1 MKKIESG
8 SLAVMLDEET
18 LGLRIEKDGVVWN
31 TDPKKT
37 PELIFAE
44 GTYRFLDAEEISHE
58 VYSFGVGCGI
68 RSHYV
73 GFAGTPYAFET
84 IIWIEAV
91 DETLWMEWIP
101 LCEEGLHPVK
111 VLWPTAMEFTNGR
124 DDWYTLLT
132 EGQGLLIPN
141 TWKTELGKL
150 SFDGRF
156 ETSGGYMPWFG
167 QVKERCG
174 YTAICTTPWN
184 AGYQAEHPAGGP
196 YTSVGAW
203 LEPSLGTMN
212 YRRVFRYTFLNDCD
226 YNDLCKTYR
235 QYVREQGHLRT
246 LKEKAVQNPDYTPA
260 CQAAGGWEG
269 MKSLVDTMH
278 DFGYKFGIHDQYRD
292 YYHAAPSYDENYAC
306 RLPDGT
312 IPGHSYWAGGPQS
325 YLCTTQA
332 PFYVK
337 RNFAELKKN
346 GIWLDGAYLDVFTC
360 NEGDEC
366 ANPEHVMT
374 RRDCYMYR
382 GNCFSW
388 LLSQGILSSSEE
400 VSDWA
405 VPYLVFC
412 HYAPYDFMLRPSET
426 PKKGIPVPLFNL
438 VYHDCVIEPWM
449 MDRVS
454 KDEDYMLYALLAGGA
469 PYLVRDGAY
478 PNTDGAFDGE
488 KISLEE
494 MTERCRVVTELHEK
508 TALLELVRHECM
520 TADGSVQKSEFSDGT
535 YVICD
540 FAEQIYEIGYGA

>member
-68 RSHYV
+68 RSRYA

-91 DETLWMEWIP
+91 DETFWMEWIP

-212 YRRVFRYTFLNDCD
+212 YRRVFRYTF
-226 YNDLCKTYR
+226 
-235 QYVREQGHLRT
+235 
-246 LKEKAVQNPDYTPA
+246 
-260 CQAAGGWEG
+260 
-269 MKSLVDTMH
+269 
-278 DFGYKFGIHDQYRD
+278 
-292 YYHAAPSYDENYAC
+292 
-306 RLPDGT
+306 
-312 IPGHSYWAGGPQS
+312 
-325 YLCTTQA
+325 
-332 PFYVK
+332 
-337 RNFAELKKN
+337 
-346 GIWLDGAYLDVFTC
+346 
-360 NEGDEC
+360 
-366 ANPEHVMT
+366 
-374 RRDCYMYR
+374 
-382 GNCFSW
+382 
-388 LLSQGILSSSEE
+388 
-400 VSDWA
+400 
-405 VPYLVFC
+405 
-412 HYAPYDFMLRPSET
+412 
-426 PKKGIPVPLFNL
+426 
-438 VYHDCVIEPWM
+438 
-449 MDRVS
+449 
-454 KDEDYMLYALLAGGA
+454 
-469 PYLVRDGAY
+469 
-478 PNTDGAFDGE
+478 
-488 KISLEE
+488 
-494 MTERCRVVTELHEK
+494 
-508 TALLELVRHECM
+508 
-520 TADGSVQKSEFSDGT
+520 
-535 YVICD
+535 
-540 FAEQIYEIGYGA
+540 

>member
-58 VYSFGVGCGI
+58 AYSFGVGCGI
-68 RSHYV
+68 RSHYA

-226 YNDLCKTYR
+226 YNDLCKAYR

-246 LKEKAVQNPDYTPA
+246 LKEKAVQNP
-260 CQAAGGWEG
+260 
-269 MKSLVDTMH
+269 S
-278 DFGYKFGIHDQYRD
+278 IHD
-292 YYHAAPSYDENYAC
+292 
-306 RLPDGT
+306 LVGT
-312 IPGHSYWAGGPQS
+312 CFVHTGIKTVVQPESGFFDPQNPEKNNRVVPFS
-325 YLCTTQA
+325 VREQQIREIHDLGVEKVYLH
-332 PFYVK
+332 
-337 RNFAELKKN
+337 
-346 GIWLDGAYLDVFTC
+346 LDGWAEPKMEAYIAKKQKLE
-360 NEGDEC
+360 NE
-366 ANPEHVMT
+366 
-374 RRDCYMYR
+374 
-382 GNCFSW
+382 
-388 LLSQGILSSSEE
+388 Q
-400 VSDWA
+400 
-405 VPYLVFC
+405 
-412 HYAPYDFMLRPSET
+412 
-426 PKKGIPVPLFNL
+426 
-438 VYHDCVIEPWM
+438 
-449 MDRVS
+449 S
-454 KDEDYMLYALLAGGA
+454 K
-469 PYLVRDGAY
+469 
-478 PNTDGAFDGE
+478 
-488 KISLEE
+488 
-494 MTERCRVVTELHEK
+494 
-508 TALLELVRHECM
+508 
-520 TADGSVQKSEFSDGT
+520 
-535 YVICD
+535 
-540 FAEQIYEIGYGA
+540 

>member
-68 RSHYV
+68 RSRYA

-91 DETLWMEWIP
+91 DETFWMEWIP

-246 LKEKAVQNPDYTPA
+246 
-260 CQAAGGWEG
+260 
-269 MKSLVDTMH
+269 
-278 DFGYKFGIHDQYRD
+278 
-292 YYHAAPSYDENYAC
+292 
-306 RLPDGT
+306 
-312 IPGHSYWAGGPQS
+312 
-325 YLCTTQA
+325 
-332 PFYVK
+332 
-337 RNFAELKKN
+337 
-346 GIWLDGAYLDVFTC
+346 
-360 NEGDEC
+360 
-366 ANPEHVMT
+366 
-374 RRDCYMYR
+374 
-382 GNCFSW
+382 
-388 LLSQGILSSSEE
+388 
-400 VSDWA
+400 
-405 VPYLVFC
+405 
-412 HYAPYDFMLRPSET
+412 
-426 PKKGIPVPLFNL
+426 
-438 VYHDCVIEPWM
+438 
-449 MDRVS
+449 
-454 KDEDYMLYALLAGGA
+454 
-469 PYLVRDGAY
+469 
-478 PNTDGAFDGE
+478 
-488 KISLEE
+488 
-494 MTERCRVVTELHEK
+494 
-508 TALLELVRHECM
+508 
-520 TADGSVQKSEFSDGT
+520 
-535 YVICD
+535 
-540 FAEQIYEIGYGA
+540 